1 MNRLRNNLSLFSDFS
16 VNCVCFITVLKY
28 IKSRGSGVIPPRNSV
43 FVDFACLIFFDDT
56 SVCVFKLVQYK
67 IKYFVFKKADNHRK
81 RGKRDTNL
89 KKVVIM
95 YIKQYKKELK
105 SMFNEKR
112 HTGFEV
118 EKTK

>member
-1 MNRLRNNLSLFSDFS
+1 LSS
-16 VNCVCFITVLKY
+16 
-28 IKSRGSGVIPPRNSV
+28 
-43 FVDFACLIFFDDT
+43 
-56 SVCVFKLVQYK
+56 
-67 IKYFVFKKADNHRK
+67 KKADNHRK

-105 SMFNEKR
+105 SIFNEKR

-118 EKTK
+118 EKFVNKKTK

>member
-1 MNRLRNNLSLFSDFS
+1 LSS
-16 VNCVCFITVLKY
+16 
-28 IKSRGSGVIPPRNSV
+28 
-43 FVDFACLIFFDDT
+43 
-56 SVCVFKLVQYK
+56 
-67 IKYFVFKKADNHRK
+67 KKADNHRK

-118 EKTK
+118 EKFVNKKTK